1 MRIDRRLNLVVPVE
15 REGEANVYVHSMPI
29 SRAVFEDHFL
39 ILGQAYAM
47 IYDGGIGVTSG
58 PRVAALVIRRV
69 AERLNLWEG
78 EGGVGNALMNE
89 IRRLSNAIVP
99 TPKGGWETLPF
110 DVVRQRVGTDEE
122 VLTRDE
128 IGEVE
133 NAICFFIV
141 ASAIHKKNVLPG
153 ILGLVGNLW
162 ETQTTYSNVT
172 DYAASL
178 PTWMKDDSIETKKVS
193 SPPS

>member
-39 ILGQAYAM
+39 ILGQAYSM

-58 PRVAALVIRRV
+58 PRVAAMIIRRV
-69 AERLNLWEG
+69 AERLGLWEG
-78 EGGVGNALMNE
+78 EGGAGNALMNE

-99 TPKGGWETLPF
+99 NPKGGWQTLPF
-110 DVVRQRVGTDEE
+110 ETVRERVGQENETLSADE
-122 VLTRDE
+122 V
-128 IGEVE
+128 GEVE

-141 ASAIHKKNVLPG
+141 ASAMHKKAVLPG
-153 ILGLVGNLW
+153 ILGLVGSLW
-162 ETQTTYSNVT
+162 ETQITYSNVT
-172 DYAASL
+172 DFAASL
-178 PTWMKDDSIETKKVS
+178 PTWTKADSSETKTES

>member
-15 REGEANVYVHSMPI
+15 REGEANIYVHSMPI

-39 ILGQAYAM
+39 ILSQAYTM
-47 IYDGGIGVTSG
+47 IYDQGIGVTSG
-58 PRVAALVIRRV
+58 PRVAAMVIRRV
-69 AERLNLWEG
+69 AERLNVWEG

-99 TPKGGWETLPF
+99 NPKGGWQTLPF
-110 DVVRQRVGTDEE
+110 EIVRERMGHDDQTMTEDE
-122 VLTRDE
+122 VA
-128 IGEVE
+128 EVE

-162 ETQTTYSNVT
+162 ETRTTYSNAT

-178 PTWMKDDSIETKKVS
+178 PTWTKADSTETKTE
-193 SPPS
+193 